1 MLLLLQSY
9 DNSVLKNN
17 VEFSEW
23 RSEII
28 ISILNHPKN
37 LKKLLHCLNKN
48 MDKLQYVLDE
58 LSSPVNELNVENCVN
73 QIKKI
78 KGSEYIKEEFV
89 KAVLKSS

>member
-1 MLLLLQSY
+1 
-9 DNSVLKNN
+9 
-17 VEFSEW
+17 
-23 RSEII
+23 
-28 ISILNHPKN
+28 
-37 LKKLLHCLNKN
+37 